1 MPISTDPDDPSIASG
16 NPDSPDDTGP
26 GEVLPA
32 DSSWRERLSA
42 RVRGKGRQDAIFLG
56 IASIWIAFDQITKVI
71 LRETLDVGDHS
82 VVTSFFRFSNV
93 LNDGGAFGLFGG
105 ANVVLALSA
114 LVATVVIGLYYLFPP
129 VDHWATRL
137 GLALIL
143 GGAVGN
149 LLDRIYQGSVTDFV
163 NFSHFPAFNVAD
175 AGINIGVAVIIIH
188 MIVMDAK
195 RGAIHR

>member
-1 MPISTDPDDPSIASG
+1 M
-16 NPDSPDDTGP
+16 
-26 GEVLPA
+26 
-32 DSSWRERLSA
+32 
-42 RVRGKGRQDAIFLG
+42 FLG
-56 IASIWIAFDQITKVI
+56 IAAIWIAFDQITKVI

-149 LLDRIYQGSVTDFV
+149 LLDRIYQGSVTDFI
-163 NFSHFPAFNVAD
+163 NFSHFSRVQRGRRGDQHRGGRHLDSHDRGGCKARRNSPLVRSQHVPVA
-175 AGINIGVAVIIIH
+175 AVA
-188 MIVMDAK
+188 
-195 RGAIHR
+195 

>member
-1 MPISTDPDDPSIASG
+1 M
-16 NPDSPDDTGP
+16 
-26 GEVLPA
+26 
-32 DSSWRERLSA
+32 
-42 RVRGKGRQDAIFLG
+42 
-56 IASIWIAFDQITKVI
+56 
-71 LRETLDVGDHS
+71 
-82 VVTSFFRFSNV
+82 

-114 LVATVVIGLYYLFPP
+114 LVATAVIGLYYLFPP

-149 LLDRIYQGSVTDFV
+149 LLDRIYQGSVTDFI

-175 AGINIGVAVIIIH
+175 AGINIGVAVILIH
-188 MIVMDAK
+188 MIVVDAK
-195 RGAIHR
+195 RGSIHR

>member
-1 MPISTDPDDPSIASG
+1 MSTDPDDSSVP
-16 NPDSPDDTGP
+16 P
-26 GEVLPA
+26 GDRESRDESAGGAVSQQDRP
-32 DSSWRERLSA
+32 WRGRLSR
-42 RVRGKGRQDAIFLG
+42 RVRDKRRQDAIFLG
-56 IASIWIAFDQITKVI
+56 IAASWIAFDQITKVI

-149 LLDRIYQGSVTDFV
+149 LLDRIYQGSVTDFI

-175 AGINIGVAVIIIH
+175 AGINIGVAVILLH
-188 MIVMDAK
+188 MIAADAK